1 MIDSGAPP
9 TGALAVVLGFGP
21 GAAGRAALRAVDPG

>member
-9 TGALAVVLGFGP
+9 AGALAVVLGFGA
-21 GAAGRAALRAVDPG
+21 GASGRAALRAVDPG